1 MRTQQQSSSGLVRWA
16 ANSPDAALVTAL
28 ASGTMA
34 GATAYF
40 ARRRMK
46 DSEFIRDIPLVSL
59 SEVPAIVAANPDES
73 VLVKVKGEVRASQ
86 PLVAPLSGTQCVV
99 VRTMKVRHYEEQR
112 KTIVKGKKTSK
123 KEGASSE
130 VTNEKNSWKTGEEQ
144 YGVEELDTDFCIVDT
159 SGGAARVS
167 KDLLKDWIGA
177 RYFDLIK
184 AKDEYQPVSN
194 SSEQRSTKRTI
205 GYSLKEYV
213 LPLGVEIVVLAEA
226 AIDPSAEGGIILRR
240 PSKKNMFDRAR
251 MTNTYLVTRMSE
263 DALLDDIERRGFLWL
278 GSSAITGAISLTSLG
293 ALHFARDGSIMA
305 AVAAAAGL
313 LAAGTALFVY
323 GQDRRK
329 ERRDMVKE
337 QRDRASTIPSA
348 PVVE

>member
-1 MRTQQQSSSGLVRWA
+1 MSFLKTIVDALHYALQDEKDRAREMMRTQQQSSSGLVRWA

-167 KDLLKDWIGA
+167 KDLLKDWIG
-177 RYFDLIK
+177 K
-184 AKDEYQPVSN
+184 KKDHVYVCICG
-194 SSEQRSTKRTI
+194 ST
-205 GYSLKEYV
+205 G
-213 LPLGVEIVVLAEA
+213 
-226 AIDPSAEGGIILRR
+226 
-240 PSKKNMFDRAR
+240 
-251 MTNTYLVTRMSE
+251 
-263 DALLDDIERRGFLWL
+263 
-278 GSSAITGAISLTSLG
+278 
-293 ALHFARDGSIMA
+293 
-305 AVAAAAGL
+305 
-313 LAAGTALFVY
+313 
-323 GQDRRK
+323 
-329 ERRDMVKE
+329 
-337 QRDRASTIPSA
+337 
-348 PVVE
+348 

>member
-1 MRTQQQSSSGLVRWA
+1 MHARLVLLSVPSNLICCVSFVPSPPSTHNNA
-16 ANSPDAALVTAL
+16 ATNNS
-28 ASGTMA
+28 
-34 GATAYF
+34 F
-40 ARRRMK
+40 
-46 DSEFIRDIPLVSL
+46 
-59 SEVPAIVAANPDES
+59 
-73 VLVKVKGEVRASQ
+73 
-86 PLVAPLSGTQCVV
+86 
-99 VRTMKVRHYEEQR
+99 
-112 KTIVKGKKTSK
+112 TSPRLRQ
-123 KEGASSE
+123 
-130 VTNEKNSWKTGEEQ
+130 NSWKTGEEQ

-251 MTNTYLVTRMSE
+251 
-263 DALLDDIERRGFLWL
+263 
-278 GSSAITGAISLTSLG
+278 
-293 ALHFARDGSIMA
+293 
-305 AVAAAAGL
+305 
-313 LAAGTALFVY
+313 
-323 GQDRRK
+323 
-329 ERRDMVKE
+329 
-337 QRDRASTIPSA
+337 
-348 PVVE
+348 